1 MAVQKYIANFLGGI
15 KMFIK
20 NKLTGAIFEVT
31 EKYYE
36 DYQKNNK
43 DIEVIEEPNL
53 NYWRASNLS
62 QFERPSQLRLW
73 S

>member
-1 MAVQKYIANFLGGI
+1 
-15 KMFIK
+15 MFIK

-43 DIEVIEEPNL
+43 DIEVMEEPKKKAVKPTIVL
-53 NYWRASNLS
+53 GG
-62 QFERPSQLRLW
+62 E
-73 S
+73 